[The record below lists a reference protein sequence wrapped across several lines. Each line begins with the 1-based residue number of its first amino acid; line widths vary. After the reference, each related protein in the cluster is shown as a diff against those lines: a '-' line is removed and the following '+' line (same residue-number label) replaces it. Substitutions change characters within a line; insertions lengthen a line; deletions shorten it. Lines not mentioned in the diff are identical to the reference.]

1 MTGVELLK
9 ERFGKPQQIIAAHMD
24 ELLKI
29 PAYTNERPA
38 KINIHIRGLTSLEIN
53 LEQYGS
59 LLIPVIMTK
68 ISSEL
73 RLRIARQSGSEV
85 WKLDDLMGVIK

>member
-1 MTGVELLK
+1 MRQVY
-9 ERFGKPQQIIAAHMD
+9 D
-24 ELLKI
+24 
-29 PAYTNERPA
+29 
-38 KINIHIRGLTSLEIN
+38 KINIHIRGLTSLGIN
-53 LEQYGS
+53 SEQYGS

-85 WKLDDLMGVIK
+85 WKLDDLMGVIKSEVEARETSEGTRVRV